1 MIRLY
6 ETEFSKNQMLKYET
20 MKKSITQKDL
30 KRNLITNEGENNKKI
45 IN

>member
-1 MIRLY
+1 
-6 ETEFSKNQMLKYET
+6 MLKYET

-30 KRNLITNEGENNKKI
+30 KRNLIKNEGENKKI